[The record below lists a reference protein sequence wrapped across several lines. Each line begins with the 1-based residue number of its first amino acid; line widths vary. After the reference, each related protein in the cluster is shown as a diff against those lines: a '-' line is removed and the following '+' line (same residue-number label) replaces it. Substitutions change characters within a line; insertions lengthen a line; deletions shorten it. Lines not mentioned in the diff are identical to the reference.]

1 MLLRFFLTFCFL
13 SVILGTAR
21 SEGASLP
28 EVRRTVDS
36 LNELAFRV
44 KRNNINEA
52 VTLLFR
58 AGQLA
63 KENNYQRGLSV
74 NLLYEAGI
82 YQQYGYHKKALSL
95 YYKSREISIRNNDTL
110 NTARANQQIGFA
122 FSENHNQGEAEKL
135 YKQAMDAYI
144 LLDRKEDII
153 NMQNAI
159 GVIAL
164 TSSNMEEAH
173 RYFSAAEK
181 GSASINYAYGIK
193 KTAYNMGLL
202 LVRNGRL
209 NEARS
214 HFEHALELN
223 SGGRTDYYGMSQNKN
238 KLSMVARMLGR
249 NAEAEQLALSAFN
262 DAQTISA
269 MRLMTDAVESLLAV
283 YEKEDRPDKV
293 IRWQKILIQEQ
304 NKIFEKEREY
314 AIEFL
319 DLLKARQEEQAL
331 AEAKT
336 LEAQQR
342 ARYSGII
349 ALIVS
354 IALAVLSGLAYLL
367 AKNYQKVKSY
377 SKNLGEKNALIG
389 KQIGELKALNEA
401 IMHQNSRLEESNLM
415 KNKLL
420 SIISHDLRTP
430 LVNTKGMLEFINEG
444 LIDPE
449 EREQVFRDLENQYVT
464 VITLLDNL
472 LFWIKGQME
481 SDDFQVASI
490 EIRHLIEQVIREQ
503 EVSLKNKGVI
513 AVNEVAPGLTVDG
526 HLEMLKVVFRNLL
539 SNAIKFTDSGSIRFY
554 SSVGEGVSVHVKDA
568 GVGMSAE
575 VLQKVRNR
583 AYFTTPGT
591 KKEAGSGFGLMICK
605 DIISKHDGDLLIDSE
620 PGAGSVFSVKLPL
633 KSRKEK
639 ARRQQEIVEN

>member
-1 MLLRFFLTFCFL
+1 
-13 SVILGTAR
+13 
-21 SEGASLP
+21 
-28 EVRRTVDS
+28 
-36 LNELAFRV
+36 
-44 KRNNINEA
+44 
-52 VTLLFR
+52 
-58 AGQLA
+58 
-63 KENNYQRGLSV
+63 
-74 NLLYEAGI
+74 
-82 YQQYGYHKKALSL
+82 
-95 YYKSREISIRNNDTL
+95 
-110 NTARANQQIGFA
+110 
-122 FSENHNQGEAEKL
+122 
-135 YKQAMDAYI
+135 
-144 LLDRKEDII
+144 
-153 NMQNAI
+153 
-159 GVIAL
+159 
-164 TSSNMEEAH
+164 
-173 RYFSAAEK
+173 
-181 GSASINYAYGIK
+181 
-193 KTAYNMGLL
+193 
-202 LVRNGRL
+202 
-209 NEARS
+209 
-214 HFEHALELN
+214 
-223 SGGRTDYYGMSQNKN
+223 
-238 KLSMVARMLGR
+238 
-249 NAEAEQLALSAFN
+249 
-262 DAQTISA
+262 SA